1 MHWMPFLMPLMMH
14 KFIYIS
20 PGGWQDVINSFIQ
33 VRRAMGFA
41 FGAAG
46 RAIYSG
52 LVLWDSQVRLPPH
65 LPD

>member
-1 MHWMPFLMPLMMH
+1 MFRVFL
-14 KFIYIS
+14 
-20 PGGWQDVINSFIQ
+20 QDCSVKLGFGFGFGFRYDSLPQ

-52 LVLWDSQVRLPPH
+52 LVLWDSQVRLLAPS
-65 LPD
+65 L